1 MVPNLHPGTHYP
13 IYRYSD
19 YLEHDDQRLY
29 WNKTWPIIRHKSRF
43 VMTSRRGSS
52 DVADSE
58 FSSHILCFCF
68 FAVVVV
74 VLDDDDDIF
83 KTFGSPCKQ
92 IIGLPAD

>member
-1 MVPNLHPGTHYP
+1 
-13 IYRYSD
+13 
-19 YLEHDDQRLY
+19 
-29 WNKTWPIIRHKSRF
+29 
-43 VMTSRRGSS
+43 MTSRRGSS
-52 DVADSE
+52 DVADSD

-83 KTFGSPCKQ
+83 KTFGSPCEQ